1 MTENSVQDPEGLAA
15 SQPVPAKGFG
25 TLLREAREAA
35 GLSLDDVAS
44 RTKISR
50 NQLEALEA
58 ESVRLLPE
66 PVYVRAFIRDIC
78 RVTGGDPKPAIEAYM
93 KVCAPAEQAAPDFQP
108 AIDVPKH
115 GLVKEVEFRAS
126 PRKKGLRVLIAFA
139 AVVVVALLA
148 WAGWGQDLVARLGGS
163 DIEAV
168 KVTQQSGSVAALQR
182 PRSPSNALPAD
193 APVTASMNQQAQQSA
208 ASDAAAAASS
218 PAAVSAQAA
227 DAGSQT
233 AAPAQPAALPGQ
245 ATVVVRTVG
254 ASWLKMTDADGKV
267 LVKEELGAGV
277 EKTYVGKLPISVT
290 VGNARSCAMT
300 IDGRTIDLSAYSRGS
315 VARFVLNPE
324 K

>member
-15 SQPVPAKGFG
+15 PAPVPAKGFG

-78 RVTGGDPKPAIEAYM
+78 CVTGGDPKPAIEAYM
-93 KVCAPAEQAAPDFQP
+93 QACAPAEQAAPDFQP
-108 AIDVPKH
+108 AVDVPKH

-208 ASDAAAAASS
+208 ASDATAVSS
-218 PAAVSAQAA
+218 PAASSAQATGA
-227 DAGSQT
+227 DSQA

-245 ATVVVRTVG
+245 VTVVVRTVG

>member
-15 SQPVPAKGFG
+15 PAPVPAKGFG

-78 RVTGGDPKPAIEAYM
+78 CVTGGDPKPAIEAYM
-93 KVCAPAEQAAPDFQP
+93 QACAPAEQAAPDFQL
-108 AIDVPKH
+108 AVDVPKH

-208 ASDAAAAASS
+208 AS
-218 PAAVSAQAA
+218 SAQATGA
-227 DAGSQT
+227 DSQA

-267 LVKEELGAGV
+267 LVKEELGAGI